1 MTTYL
6 PGYYSFPLPLKECP
20 PQSFPWIGQWRQWK
34 RLGVPW
40 SSACLPHYLLVL
52 HGGFYVVDHNS
63 YHNQAR
69 VLHNHNLL
77 DCTIKKERR
86 TYNYKLNIMT
96 VTLFLMIFPWKVC
109 MYQLKKGNS
118 ILFLNNLSSVIC
130 FCIFGALWLIY
141 VQNNEIQTQIQFSCM
156 NWVVAQN
163 HFHCCPKRILCRCS
177 CASSPFP
184 RSFPP

>member
-1 MTTYL
+1 M
-6 PGYYSFPLPLKECP
+6 
-20 PQSFPWIGQWRQWK
+20 
-34 RLGVPW
+34 GVPW

-63 YHNQAR
+63 CHNQAK

-77 DCTIKKERR
+77 DCSIEKKR
-86 TYNYKLNIMT
+86 THNDKLKMKI
-96 VTLFLMIFPWKVC
+96 TLFLMIFPWRTC
-109 MYQLKKGNS
+109 MDNQFKKGNS
-118 ILFLNNLSSVIC
+118 TLLLNNLSSVIC
-130 FCIFGALWLIY
+130 FCIFGALSLIY